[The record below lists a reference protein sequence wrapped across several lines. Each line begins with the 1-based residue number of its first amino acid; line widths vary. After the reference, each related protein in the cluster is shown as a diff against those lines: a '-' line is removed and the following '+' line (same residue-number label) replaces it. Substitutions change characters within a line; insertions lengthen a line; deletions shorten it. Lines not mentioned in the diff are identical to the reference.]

1 MPRGKLPDG
10 FVDFIQAVIG
20 VPECG
25 LRCYVGADSHLGSLT
40 IISVHDETSVVLSD
54 REKETLILD
63 SLFWISENPRG
74 LKQDIGWERKS

>member
-1 MPRGKLPDG
+1 MPRGELLDR
-10 FVDFIQAVIG
+10 FVDLIQSVIC

-40 IISVHDETSVVLSD
+40 IISVHDETSIVLSD

-74 LKQDIGWERKS
+74 LQQDIGWVRKS

>member
-10 FVDFIQAVIG
+10 FIDFIQAVIG

-63 SLFWISENPRG
+63 SLFWISGNPRG
-74 LKQDIGWERKS
+74 L

>member
-74 LKQDIGWERKS
+74 FQKDFGWERKS

>member
-1 MPRGKLPDG
+1 MSRGKLLNR

-25 LRCYVGADSHLGSLT
+25 LRCYIGADSHLGSLT
-40 IISVHDETSVVLSD
+40 IISVQDETSVVLSD
-54 REKETLILD
+54 SEKETLILD

-74 LKQDIGWERKS
+74 L